1 MKKLSTVS
9 NKSPNFIGSW
19 NIENDKLCNEIIKFF
34 EENKSMQRAG
44 LTAHGYDPKI
54 KQTTDMTILPSNLKN
69 QKYSLFNLYFNLLKD
84 CFLDYRNQY
93 PFLNHK
99 FFNRTHIGNF
109 NVQKYNS
116 GDHFSQLHSER
127 VSLDS
132 LHRLFAWMTY
142 LNNVDDGGT
151 TNFEYYDI
159 KVKPEIGKT
168 LIWPAE
174 WTHAHTGEILK
185 AGTKYIVTG
194 WIHFPNSDSKQ

>member
-34 EENKSMQRAG
+34 EENKSMQRVG
-44 LTAHGYDPKI
+44 ITATGYDPKI
-54 KQTTDMTILPSNLKN
+54 KKTTDMVIQPSDLKN
-69 QKYSLFNLYFNLLKD
+69 KKYSLFNSYFNLLKD

-93 PFLNHK
+93 PFLKHK

-116 GDHFSQLHSER
+116 GDHFSHLHSER
-127 VSLDS
+127 VSLAS
-132 LHRLFAWMTY
+132 LHRLFAWVTY

-174 WTHAHTGEILK
+174 WTHAHTGSILK
-185 AGTKYIVTG
+185 SGTKYIITG
-194 WIHFPNSDSKQ
+194 WIQFAP

>member
-1 MKKLSTVS
+1 MKKIFTNS

-19 NIENDKLCNEIIKFF
+19 NIENDKLCNDIIKFF
-34 EENKSMQRAG
+34 EENKSMQKIG
-44 LTAHGYDPKI
+44 ITTTGYDPKL
-54 KQTTDMTILPSNLKN
+54 KKTTDMVIQPSDLKN
-69 QKYSLFNLYFNLLKD
+69 KKYSLFNSYFNLLKD

-93 PFLNHK
+93 PFLKHK

-109 NVQKYNS
+109 NVQKYNP
-116 GDHFSQLHSER
+116 GDHFSNLHSER

-168 LIWPAE
+168 LIWPSE
-174 WTHAHTGEILK
+174 WTHAHTGSILK
-185 AGTKYIVTG
+185 SGTKYIITG
-194 WIHFPNSDSKQ
+194 WIQFAA

>member
-19 NIENDKLCNEIIKFF
+19 NIENDKLCDEIIKFF
-34 EENKSMQRAG
+34 EENKSMQRIG
-44 LTAHGYDPKI
+44 ITTTGYDPKL
-54 KQTTDMTILPSNLKN
+54 KKTTDMVIQPSDLKN
-69 QKYSLFNLYFNLLKD
+69 KKYSLFNSYFNLLKD

-142 LNNVDDGGT
+142 LNNVDDSGT

-174 WTHAHTGEILK
+174 WTHAHTGSILK
-185 AGTKYIVTG
+185 SGTKYIITG
-194 WIHFPNSDSKQ
+194 WIQFAP

>member
-19 NIENDKLCNEIIKFF
+19 NIENDMLCNEIIKFF
-34 EENKSMQRAG
+34 EDHKSMQRVG
-44 LTAHGYDPKI
+44 ITAHGYDPKH
-54 KQTTDMTILPSNLKN
+54 KKTTDMTITPSNLKDE
-69 QKYSLFNLYFNLLKD
+69 KFSLFNSYFSLLKD

-93 PFLNHK
+93 PFLKHK

-109 NVQKYNS
+109 NVQKYNP
-116 GDHFSQLHSER
+116 GDHFSNLHSER

-174 WTHAHTGEILK
+174 WTHAHTGSILK
-185 AGTKYIVTG
+185 SGTKYIITG
-194 WIHFPNSDSKQ
+194 WIQFAP

>member
-19 NIENDKLCNEIIKFF
+19 NIENDKLCDEIIKFF
-34 EENKSMQRAG
+34 EENKSMQRVG
-44 LTAHGYDPKI
+44 ITTTGYDPKL
-54 KQTTDMTILPSNLKN
+54 KKTTDMVIQPSDLKN
-69 QKYSLFNLYFNLLKD
+69 KKYSLFNSYFNLLKD

-174 WTHAHTGEILK
+174 WTHAHTGSILK
-185 AGTKYIVTG
+185 SGTKYIITG
-194 WIHFPNSDSKQ
+194 WIQFAP

>member
-1 MKKLSTVS
+1 MKKISTIS

-19 NIENDKLCNEIIKFF
+19 NIENEKLCDEIIKFF
-34 EENKSMQRAG
+34 EENKSMQNVGR
-44 LTAHGYDPKI
+44 TALGFDPKI
-54 KQTTDMTILPSNLKN
+54 KQTTDITIQPSDLKN
-69 QKYSLFNLYFNLLKD
+69 TKYSLFNSYFNLLKD

-93 PFLNHK
+93 PFLKHK
-99 FFNRTHIGNF
+99 FFNRTQIGNF
-109 NVQKYNS
+109 NIQKYNS

-127 VSLDS
+127 TSIDAI
-132 LHRLFAWMTY
+132 HRLFAFMTY

-174 WTHAHTGEILK
+174 WTHAHTGSVLK
-185 AGTKYIVTG
+185 SGTKYIITG
-194 WIHFPNSDSKQ
+194 WIQFAP

>member
-1 MKKLSTVS
+1 
-9 NKSPNFIGSW
+9 
-19 NIENDKLCNEIIKFF
+19 
-34 EENKSMQRAG
+34 MQRVG
-44 LTAHGYDPKI
+44 ITALGYDAKI
-54 KQTTDMTILPSNLKN
+54 KQTTDMTITPSNLKDP
-69 QKYSLFNLYFNLLKD
+69 KFSLFNSYFNLLKD

-174 WTHAHTGEILK
+174 WTHAHTGSILK
-185 AGTKYIVTG
+185 SGTKYIITG
-194 WIHFPNSDSKQ
+194 WIQFAA

>member
-34 EENKSMQRAG
+34 EDHKSMQRVG
-44 LTAHGYDPKI
+44 ITALGYDPKH
-54 KQTTDMTILPSNLKN
+54 KKTTDMTITPSNLKD
-69 QKYSLFNLYFNLLKD
+69 QKFSLFNSYFNLLKD

-174 WTHAHTGEILK
+174 WTHAHTGSILK
-185 AGTKYIVTG
+185 SGTKYIITG
-194 WIHFPNSDSKQ
+194 WIQFAA

>member
-34 EENKSMQRAG
+34 EDHKSMQRVG
-44 LTAHGYDPKI
+44 ITALGYDPKH
-54 KQTTDMTILPSNLKN
+54 KKTTDMTITPSNLKD
-69 QKYSLFNLYFNLLKD
+69 QKFSLFNSYFNLLKD

-93 PFLNHK
+93 PFLKHE

-109 NVQKYNS
+109 NVQKYNP
-116 GDHFSQLHSER
+116 GDHFSNLHSER

-168 LIWPAE
+168 LIWPSE
-174 WTHAHTGEILK
+174 WTHAHTGSILK
-185 AGTKYIVTG
+185 SGTKYIITG
-194 WIHFPNSDSKQ
+194 WIQFAA

>member
-1 MKKLSTVS
+1 MKKLSTIS

-34 EENKSMQRAG
+34 EENKSMQRVG
-44 LTAHGYDPKI
+44 ITAIGYDPKI
-54 KQTTDMTILPSNLKN
+54 KQTTDMTITPSNLKN
-69 QKYSLFNLYFNLLKD
+69 QKFSLFHSYFNLLKD
-84 CFLDYRNQY
+84 CFLDYKNQY
-93 PFLNHK
+93 PFLKHK

-174 WTHAHTGEILK
+174 WTHAHTGSILK
-185 AGTKYIVTG
+185 SGTKYIITG
-194 WIHFPNSDSKQ
+194 CIQFAP

>member
-34 EENKSMQRAG
+34 EENKSMQRVG
-44 LTAHGYDPKI
+44 ITATGYDPKL
-54 KQTTDMTILPSNLKN
+54 KKTTDMVIQPSDLKN
-69 QKYSLFNLYFNLLKD
+69 KKYSLFNSYFNLLKD
-84 CFLDYRNQY
+84 CFLDYKNQY
-93 PFLNHK
+93 PFLKHK

-116 GDHFSQLHSER
+116 GDHFSHLHSER

-142 LNNVDDGGT
+142 LNNVDDGST

-174 WTHAHTGEILK
+174 WTHAHTGSILK
-185 AGTKYIVTG
+185 SGTKYIITG
-194 WIHFPNSDSKQ
+194 WIQFAP

>member
-34 EENKSMQRAG
+34 EENKSMQRIG
-44 LTAHGYDPKI
+44 ITTTGYDPKL
-54 KQTTDMTILPSNLKN
+54 KKTTDIVIQPSDLKN
-69 QKYSLFNLYFNLLKD
+69 KKYSLFNSYFNLLKD

-93 PFLNHK
+93 PFLKHK

-109 NVQKYNS
+109 NVQKYNP
-116 GDHFSQLHSER
+116 GDHFSNLHSER

-142 LNNVDDGGT
+142 LNNVDDSGT

-174 WTHAHTGEILK
+174 WTHAHTGSILK
-185 AGTKYIVTG
+185 SGTKYIITG
-194 WIHFPNSDSKQ
+194 WIQFAP

>member
-34 EENKSMQRAG
+34 EENKSMQRVG
-44 LTAHGYDPKI
+44 ITATGYDPKL
-54 KQTTDMTILPSNLKN
+54 KKTTDMAIQPSDLKN
-69 QKYSLFNLYFNLLKD
+69 KKYSLFNSYFNLLKD

-93 PFLNHK
+93 PFLKHK
-99 FFNRTHIGNF
+99 FFSKTHIGNF

-116 GDHFSQLHSER
+116 GDHFSHLHSER
-127 VSLDS
+127 VSVDS

-142 LNNVDDGGT
+142 LNNVDDSGT

-174 WTHAHTGEILK
+174 WTHAHTGSILK
-185 AGTKYIVTG
+185 SGTKYIITG
-194 WIHFPNSDSKQ
+194 WIQFAA